1 MHGKIRENEL
11 NISQKQNALSNI
23 EQGINNFK
31 LEKARSD
38 AEIEGLEM
46 EILEFPNIQIIKE
59 NKESLII
66 KLNKTREIL
75 SRIGSV
81 NLRSL
86 EVYDSVKKEY
96 DIIKEKIELINKEKE
111 GVLKI
116 IHEIDIKKK
125 KHLLGL

>member
-1 MHGKIRENEL
+1 LHGKIRENEL

-59 NKESLII
+59 TKNLLSL
-66 KLNKTREIL
+66 
-75 SRIGSV
+75 S
-81 NLRSL
+81 
-86 EVYDSVKKEY
+86 
-96 DIIKEKIELINKEKE
+96 
-111 GVLKI
+111 
-116 IHEIDIKKK
+116 
-125 KHLLGL
+125 

>member
-1 MHGKIRENEL
+1 LHGKIRENEL

-96 DIIKEKIELINKEKE
+96 DIIKEK
-111 GVLKI
+111 
-116 IHEIDIKKK
+116 
-125 KHLLGL
+125 